1 MFIRLLKEAVLF
13 ALNSVAVNKLRTFL
27 SLFGITIGIFSI
39 ISVFTAFDWMENSIK
54 DSIATLGDNTVYIQ
68 KMPWSFDPNIPWWD
82 MIRWPAPSLDEYDNI
97 ARKSK
102 VAGIVCYNAYA
113 GRTVKYKS
121 NSLTNNYITATTNDY
136 DKLRSFDIDKGRYFS
151 LSEFNAGNAVTVI
164 GAGVEEKLFGQNI
177 SAVGQVITIDG
188 FKTTVIGVIKKEGSG
203 GIVDDGMDEDIIVPI
218 NYGKKF
224 MNLRSRWLESNIM
237 VKGKPN
243 VSVDELSEEMTMILR
258 NTRRLRPNEIT
269 NFSINK
275 ASMLVEGFKP
285 VFRGINIA
293 GWIIGG
299 FSILVGGFGIANIMF
314 VSVRE
319 RTSIIG
325 IQMALGAKRRFILSQ
340 FLIESV
346 LLSILGGLFGLL
358 LVFFGTILV
367 NLQMDTSIHLS
378 AANIILAI
386 GISGVIGIV
395 AGYAP
400 ASSASKMNPVEAI
413 GYSF

>member
-82 MIRWPAPSLDEYDNI
+82 MIRWPAPSLEEYDNI

-177 SAVGQVITIDG
+177 SAVGKVITIDG

-224 MNLRSRWLESNIM
+224 MNLHSRWLESNIM

-358 LVFFGTILV
+358 LVFFGTIMV

-378 AANIILAI
+378 AANILLAI

>member
-1 MFIRLLKEAVLF
+1 MLLRLFKEAVLF

-39 ISVFTAFDWMENSIK
+39 ISVFTVFDWMESSIK

-82 MIRWPAPSLDEYDNI
+82 MIRWPAPSLDDYQNI
-97 ARKSK
+97 QRKSQRSS
-102 VAGIVCYNAYA
+102 VICYNAYA

-121 NSLTNNYITATTNDY
+121 NSLTNNYITATTSDF

-151 LSEFNAGNAVTVI
+151 LAEFNSGSAVTII
-164 GAGVEEKLFGQNI
+164 GAGVAEKLFGDNI
-177 SAVGQVITIDG
+177 QAVGKVITIDG
-188 FKTTVIGVIKKEGSG
+188 FKTTVIGVIKKEGQG
-203 GIVDDGMDEDIIVPI
+203 GIIDNGMDEDIIVPV

-224 MNLRSRWLESNIM
+224 MNLKSMWLDSNIM
-237 VKGKPN
+237 VKGKDN
-243 VSVDELSEEMTMILR
+243 VSVQELSDEITMILR
-258 NTRRLRPNEIT
+258 MSRRLHPGETT
-269 NFSINK
+269 NFSINQ
-275 ASMLVEGFKP
+275 ASMLVQGFKP

-325 IQMALGAKRRFILSQ
+325 IQMAIGAKRRFILAQ

-346 LLSILGGLFGLL
+346 LLSLLGGLLGLL
-358 LVFFGTILV
+358 LVFIGTFIA
-367 NLQMDTSIHLS
+367 NLQFDTSIHLT
-378 AANIILAI
+378 AANILLAI
-386 GISGVIGIV
+386 GISGAIGII

-413 GYSF
+413 GYTF

>member
-1 MFIRLLKEAVLF
+1 
-13 ALNSVAVNKLRTFL
+13 VAVNKLRTFL

-39 ISVFTAFDWMENSIK
+39 ISVFTVFDWMENSIK

-82 MIRWPAPSLDEYDNI
+82 MIRWPAPSMEEYDNI
-97 ARKSK
+97 TRKSK
-102 VAGIVCYNAYA
+102 VAGIICYNAYA
-113 GRTVKYKS
+113 GRTVKYKA
-121 NSLTNNYITATTNDY
+121 NSLTNNYITATTSDY
-136 DKLRSFDIDKGRYFS
+136 DKLRTFDIDKGRYIS
-151 LSEFNAGNAVTVI
+151 LAEFNSGTAVAVI
-164 GAGVEEKLFGQNI
+164 GSGIEEKLFGQNI
-177 SAVGQVITIDG
+177 SAVGKEITIDG
-188 FKTTVIGVIKKEGSG
+188 FKTTVIGVIKKEGAG
-203 GIVDDGMDEDIIVPI
+203 GIVDDGMDEDIIVPV

-224 MNLRSRWLESNIM
+224 MNLRSRWIDSNIM

-243 VSVDELSEEMTMILR
+243 VSVEELSEEMTMILR
-258 NTRRLRPNEIT
+258 NARRLRPNEIT

-275 ASMLVEGFKP
+275 ASMLVQGFKP

-325 IQMALGAKRRFILSQ
+325 IQMALGAKRRFILAQ

-346 LLSILGGLFGLL
+346 LLSILGGLLGLL
-358 LVFFGTILV
+358 LVFIGTVIV
-367 NLQMDTSIHLS
+367 NLQMDTTIYLT
-378 AANIILAI
+378 AANILLAI
-386 GISGVIGIV
+386 GISAMIGII